1 MLGSVDSG
9 DVADIE
15 RELCSSARE
24 ASVGWVPFVNR
35 DVASMMQ
42 RVAALRRERGQLME
56 QEVNHLLR
64 FGYLER
70 LAGTRPS
77 CDKSRTSRAK
87 PRRTTAA
94 TTDST

>member
-1 MLGSVDSG
+1 MLGSVDDR
-9 DVADIE
+9 DVDDIE

-42 RVAALRRERGQLME
+42 RVAALRRERGQLIE

-70 LAGTRPS
+70 LSGTRPS
-77 CDKSRTSRAK
+77 CHASRTSRAK
-87 PRRTTAA
+87 PRRQPA

>member
-1 MLGSVDSG
+1 MLDTVDDG
-9 DVADIE
+9 NVDDIE

-42 RVAALRRERGQLME
+42 RVAALRRERGQLIE

-70 LAGTRPS
+70 LSGDQAIVSR
-77 CDKSRTSRAK
+77 KSHE
-87 PRRTTAA
+87 PG
-94 TTDST
+94 